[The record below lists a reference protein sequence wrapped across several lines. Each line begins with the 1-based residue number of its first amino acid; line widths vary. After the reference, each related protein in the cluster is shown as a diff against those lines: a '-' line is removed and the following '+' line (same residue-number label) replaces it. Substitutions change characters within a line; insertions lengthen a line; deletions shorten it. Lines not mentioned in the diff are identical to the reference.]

1 MQIDHQIVSAAMD
14 DALDGS
20 TKSSLG
26 QLSALERDA
35 WARYHLIG
43 DVLRDPAVAVAP
55 AEFSSAVRD
64 EVERESFLLVRE
76 KKLPRSFARPL
87 VGFAVAASVA
97 GMAVIGVQK
106 MQLDPR
112 TATTPVAVSAS
123 IAAPAQVALPTQPV
137 PVEVVPSS
145 IALVKFNDEPVP
157 ASHSQGR
164 LNGYLVKFNEQRS
177 SVGVPGVNP
186 YVRIVGF
193 DSE

>member
-20 TKSSLG
+20 TKPSLG
-26 QLSALERDA
+26 QLSASQRDV
-35 WARYHLIG
+35 WARYHLIS

-55 AEFSSAVRD
+55 AEFSSEVRD
-64 EVERESFLLVRE
+64 EVEREPFLLVRAE
-76 KKLPRSFARPL
+76 KLPRSFARPL

-97 GMAVIGVQK
+97 ALAVIGVQK

-112 TATTPVAVSAS
+112 TATTPVAISAS
-123 IAAPAQVALPTQPV
+123 IVAPAQVDLPAQPV
-137 PVEVVPSS
+137 PVEAAPID

-157 ASHSQGR
+157 ALHSQGR